1 MKKNIA
7 LYIIYILSFVN
18 FSYEYLVI
26 PFKNKNTRQPQS
38 FNFKSITGE
47 EFLEFNKNKLISSIS
62 FGTPFKT
69 LELYLT
75 MDYRL
80 FFIGKGYCL
89 KDSKSS
95 YDPNKSS
102 SYSFNEKKFYSN
114 PFNDLRNMTLG
125 KDKCTLYDDYNLKS
139 NIGLNN
145 FLLYYG
151 NIANYSENIFDKD
164 KICGIMGFKMHYENS
179 YYGQFKGLEYVLKIN
194 NITNSSFW
202 SIEFFDETEKKNYGD
217 NDGYIILGAG
227 DYKYLKN
234 IKNITEDNIQFSY
247 NSYTVGT
254 LEWNT
259 AFQKIFYYN
268 SKNDTI
274 KMDNSFLNVGFNFDN
289 KYYFC
294 TKDYFES
301 IKINF
306 FNDYIS
312 KGICSIHQLNEFYL
326 KYKYITCNKK
336 FFLEEKNKFP
346 VLYLLSYSFNYTFQL
361 TSNDL
366 FIEVNDDFL
375 FLMFYDPWNPKL
387 FLFGEKFMKKYN
399 FIFRIDQKSI
409 GFIPQINK
417 EEKSDKEKKQE
428 IIDNKNKFQIIWIII
443 LSVLLVGII
452 LGILVGKKIWDNKR
466 KKRANELVDEDYE
479 YESKKE
485 EIIN

>member
-62 FGTPFKT
+62 LGTPFKT

-227 DYKYLKN
+227 DLKYLKN

-409 GFIPQINK
+409 GFIQQINK

>member
-7 LYIIYILSFVN
+7 LYIIHILSFIN

-102 SYSFNEKKFYSN
+102 SFSFNDKKFYSN

-139 NIGLNN
+139 NISLNN
-145 FLLYYG
+145 VLLYYG
-151 NIANYSENIFDKD
+151 NIADYSENIFDKD

-202 SIEFFDETEKKNYGD
+202 SIEFFDETEKKNYEN

-227 DYKYLKN
+227 DYRYLKN
-234 IKNITEDNIQFSY
+234 IKNITEDNIRFSY
-247 NSYTVGT
+247 NSYTVGS

-268 SKNDTI
+268 SKNESI

-306 FNDYIS
+306 FNEYIS

-336 FFLEEKNKFP
+336 NFLEEKNKFP
-346 VLYLLSYSFNYTFQL
+346 VLYLFSYSFNYTFEL

-417 EEKSDKEKKQE
+417 KKKSDKEKKQE

-443 LSVLLVGII
+443 LSALLVGII

>member
-7 LYIIYILSFVN
+7 LYIIYILSFIN

-62 FGTPFKT
+62 LGTPFKT

-102 SYSFNEKKFYSN
+102 SFSFNDKKFYSN

-125 KDKCTLYDDYNLKS
+125 KDKCTLYGDYNLKT
-139 NIGLNN
+139 NISLNN
-145 FLLYYG
+145 VLLYYG
-151 NIANYSENIFDKD
+151 NIADYSENIFDKD

-202 SIEFFDETEKKNYGD
+202 SIEFFDETEKKIYGD

-227 DYKYLKN
+227 DLKYLKN

-247 NSYTVGT
+247 NSYTVGS

-274 KMDNSFLNVGFNFDN
+274 KMDNPFLNVGFNFDN

-306 FNDYIS
+306 FNEYIS

-336 FFLEEKNKFP
+336 NFLEEKNKFP
-346 VLYLLSYSFNYTFQL
+346 VLYLFSYSFNYTFEL

-485 EIIN
+485 EVIN

>member
-7 LYIIYILSFVN
+7 LYIIYILSFIN

-62 FGTPFKT
+62 LGTPFKT

-102 SYSFNEKKFYSN
+102 SFSFNDKKFYSN

-125 KDKCTLYDDYNLKS
+125 KDKCTLYGDYNLKT
-139 NIGLNN
+139 NISLNN
-145 FLLYYG
+145 VLLYYG
-151 NIANYSENIFDKD
+151 NIADYSENIFDKD

-247 NSYTVGT
+247 NSYTVGS

-274 KMDNSFLNVGFNFDN
+274 KMDNPFLNVGFNFDN

-306 FNDYIS
+306 FNEYIS

-336 FFLEEKNKFP
+336 NFLEEKNKFP
-346 VLYLLSYSFNYTFQL
+346 VLYLFSYSFNYTFEL

>member
-7 LYIIYILSFVN
+7 LYIIYILSFIN

-62 FGTPFKT
+62 LGTPFKT

-95 YDPNKSS
+95 YEPNKSS

-125 KDKCTLYDDYNLKS
+125 KDKCTLYGDYNLKT
-139 NIGLNN
+139 NISLNN
-145 FLLYYG
+145 VLLYYG
-151 NIANYSENIFDKD
+151 NIADYSENIFDKD

-227 DYKYLKN
+227 DLKYLKN

-247 NSYTVGT
+247 NSYTVGS

-274 KMDNSFLNVGFNFDN
+274 KMDNPFLNVGFNFDN

-306 FNDYIS
+306 FNEYIS

-336 FFLEEKNKFP
+336 NFLEEKNKFP
-346 VLYLLSYSFNYTFQL
+346 VLYLFSYSFNYTFEL

>member
-7 LYIIYILSFVN
+7 LYIIYILSFIN

-62 FGTPFKT
+62 LGTPFKT

-102 SYSFNEKKFYSN
+102 SFSFNDKKFYSN

-125 KDKCTLYDDYNLKS
+125 KDKCTLYGDYNLKT
-139 NIGLNN
+139 NISLNN
-145 FLLYYG
+145 VLLYYG
-151 NIANYSENIFDKD
+151 NIADYSENIFDKD

-247 NSYTVGT
+247 NSYTVGS

-274 KMDNSFLNVGFNFDN
+274 KMDNPFLNVGFNFDN

-306 FNDYIS
+306 FNEYIS

-336 FFLEEKNKFP
+336 NFLEEKNKFP
-346 VLYLLSYSFNYTFQL
+346 VLYLFSYSFNYTFEL

-409 GFIPQINK
+409 GFIQQINK

-452 LGILVGKKIWDNKR
+452 LGILIGKKIWDNKR

>member
-26 PFKNKNTRQPQS
+26 PFKNKNIRQPQS

-62 FGTPFKT
+62 LGTPFKT

-102 SYSFNEKKFYSN
+102 SFSFNDKKFYSN

-125 KDKCTLYDDYNLKS
+125 KDKCTLYGDYNLKT
-139 NIGLNN
+139 NISLNN
-145 FLLYYG
+145 VLLYYG
-151 NIANYSENIFDKD
+151 NIADYSENIFDKD

-179 YYGQFKGLEYVLKIN
+179 YYGQFKGLEYVLKRN

-227 DYKYLKN
+227 DLKYLKN

-247 NSYTVGT
+247 NSYTVGS

-274 KMDNSFLNVGFNFDN
+274 KMDNPFLNVGFNFDN

-306 FNDYIS
+306 FNEYIS

-346 VLYLLSYSFNYTFQL
+346 VLYLFSYSFNYTFEL